1 MRPERRRVSDAST
14 KISVVIVTYNMR
26 REAARTLFSLA
37 TPYQRRIADE
47 DYEVIVV
54 DNGSAE
60 PLDHR
65 VVEGFGPGFRY
76 FFRETESPSPAGA
89 VNFGVAQ
96 ARHGCLGVFVD
107 GARIVSPG
115 LLSFARQG
123 LAFGERAVVGA
134 LAWHLGPDYQ
144 WLSMTRGYDVAAED
158 ELLRQCEWTTD
169 GYRLLGVS
177 SLAGS
182 SAYGYFRAPA
192 ECNTLFLRRALYE
205 ELGGMDERF
214 TSIGGGFVNGDF
226 FRRACEAHGTELV
239 MLLGEGSFHQLHGG
253 ASTNVT
259 GEEREERC
267 RSYAR
272 EYEALRGRPF
282 AAPEKD
288 AIYLG
293 SLPPPAFSVL
303 EHSVRLAAERR
314 RT

>member
-1 MRPERRRVSDAST
+1 MATASM
-14 KISVVIVTYNMR
+14 KISVVVVTYNMR
-26 REAARTLFSLA
+26 REAARTLHSLA

-54 DNGSAE
+54 DNGSTE
-60 PLDHR
+60 PLDR
-65 VVEGFGPGFRY
+65 RLVEGFGPGFRY
-76 FFRETESPSPAGA
+76 FFREADSPSPAGA
-89 VNFGVAQ
+89 VNFGVAK

-115 LLSFARQG
+115 LLSFAQQG

-144 WLSMTRGYDVAAED
+144 WLSMAQGYDREAED
-158 ELLRQCEWTTD
+158 ELLCQCEWTTD
-169 GYRLLGVS
+169 GYRLFAVS

-205 ELGGMDERF
+205 ELGGMDEGF
-214 TSIGGGFVNGDF
+214 TSVGGGFVNGDF
-226 FRRACEAHGTELV
+226 FRRACDAPGTELV
-239 MLLGEGSFHQLHGG
+239 MLLGEGSFHQVHGG

-259 GEEREERC
+259 GEEREQRC
-267 RSYAR
+267 QWYAR

-282 AAPEKD
+282 SPPEKD

-293 SLPPPAFSVL
+293 TLPPPAFPVL

>member
-1 MRPERRRVSDAST
+1 M
-14 KISVVIVTYNMR
+14 KISVVIVSYNMR
-26 REAARTLFSLA
+26 REAVRTLYSLA
-37 TPYQRRIADE
+37 TPYQRRVRED

-60 PLDHR
+60 PLDRR

-76 FFRETESPSPAGA
+76 FFRETDSASPAGA
-89 VNFGVAQ
+89 VNFGVAK
-96 ARHGCLGVFVD
+96 ARHDGIGVFVD

-115 LLSFARQG
+115 LLSFAQRG
-123 LAFGERAVVGA
+123 LAIGERAVVGA

-144 WLSMTRGYDVAAED
+144 WLSMTRGYDRDVED
-158 ELLRQCEWTTD
+158 ELLRQCQWTTD
-169 GYRLLGVS
+169 GYRLFSVS

-192 ECNTLFLRRALYE
+192 ECNTLFLRRALYD

-226 FRRACEAHGTELV
+226 FRRACGAPATELV

-253 ASTNVT
+253 AATNAT
-259 GEEREERC
+259 GAEREERLTC
-267 RSYAR
+267 YAR
-272 EYEALRGRPF
+272 EYEALRGEPF
-282 AAPEKD
+282 APPEKD

-293 SLPPPAFSVL
+293 SLPPPAFAVL
-303 EHSVRLAAERR
+303 EHSIGQAAQRM

>member
-1 MRPERRRVSDAST
+1 M
-14 KISVVIVTYNMR
+14 KISVVVVSYNMR
-26 REAARTLFSLA
+26 REAVRTLFSLA

-54 DNGSAE
+54 DNGSPE
-60 PLDHR
+60 PLDR
-65 VVEGFGPGFRY
+65 AVVEAFGPGFRY
-76 FFRETESPSPAGA
+76 FFRETSSSSPAGA
-89 VNFGVAQ
+89 MNFGVAL
-96 ARHGCLGVFVD
+96 ARHDCVGVLVD

-123 LAFGERAVVGA
+123 LAIGERAVVGA

-144 WLSMTRGYDVAAED
+144 WLSMSRGYDREAED
-158 ELLRQCEWTTD
+158 ELLRQCEWTAG
-169 GYRLLGVS
+169 GYRLFSVS

-214 TSIGGGFVNGDF
+214 TSIGGGLVNCDF
-226 FRRACEAHGTELV
+226 FLRACEARETELV

-259 GEEREERC
+259 GEERERRFQC
-267 RSYAR
+267 YAR
-272 EYEALRGRPF
+272 EYEAIRGKPF
-282 AAPEKD
+282 APPDKE

-293 SLPPPAFSVL
+293 SLPPEAFAVL
-303 EHSVRLAAERR
+303 EHSVRQAAPGK